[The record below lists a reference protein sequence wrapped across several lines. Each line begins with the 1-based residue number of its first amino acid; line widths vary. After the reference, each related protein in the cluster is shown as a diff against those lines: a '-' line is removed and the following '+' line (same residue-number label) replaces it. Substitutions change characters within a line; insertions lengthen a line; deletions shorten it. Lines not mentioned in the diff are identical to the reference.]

1 MRRLK
6 LMIPA
11 AGAAMVM
18 LVGLAGPAG
27 AGGKASIDPG
37 RANSTSGLV
46 NAGTK
51 GGFDLKSNKGGVK
64 ALEEVTQNIVMAQ
77 DPDQPGVTPGG
88 GGDCPTC

>member
-6 LMIPA
+6 LVIPA
-11 AGAAMVM
+11 AGAALVM

-37 RANSTSGLV
+37 RRNSTGGLAT
-46 NAGTK
+46 AGY
-51 GGFDLKSNKGGVK
+51 DLKHVVK
-64 ALEEVTQNIVMAQ
+64 VTRPFEQITENIVMAQ
-77 DPDQPGVTPGG
+77 DPNQPGVTPSGG